1 MAHGKVTVLCK
12 VPGHV
17 IGTLPHGAVL
27 GRGEGSTGVEKTGIK
42 SGGLGCRRGIETD
55 PLKAMR
61 SDMVPTVKS
70 AMKNM
75 LRAWISS
82 MRERQSEMVPQWGSR
97 TLKSRGE

>member
-1 MAHGKVTVLCK
+1 
-12 VPGHV
+12 
-17 IGTLPHGAVL
+17 
-27 GRGEGSTGVEKTGIK
+27 
-42 SGGLGCRRGIETD
+42 
-55 PLKAMR
+55 MR